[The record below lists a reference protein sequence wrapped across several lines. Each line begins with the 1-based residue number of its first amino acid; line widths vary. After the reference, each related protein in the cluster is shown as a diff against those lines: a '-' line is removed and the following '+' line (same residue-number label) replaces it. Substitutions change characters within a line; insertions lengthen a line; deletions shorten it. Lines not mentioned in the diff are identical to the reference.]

1 MKIYRKCTSEPY
13 SFLTIDTTLISNN
26 SKIQKKSFIS
36 FIKMTLI
43 GELKILDDKIKTN
56 QAKYDLDREAAN
68 FFLLLSNE
76 LDKYK
81 YLTGEGL
88 EKEDKKEQLLKRL
101 KSIEGGDEEQLKTIQ
116 YQLEKQVEIL
126 TSKTDKK
133 S

>member
-1 MKIYRKCTSEPY
+1 
-13 SFLTIDTTLISNN
+13 
-26 SKIQKKSFIS
+26 
-36 FIKMTLI
+36 MTLI

-101 KSIEGGDEEQLKTIQ
+101 KSIEDGDEEQLKTIQ

-133 S
+133 SWLMLIFYI

>member
-1 MKIYRKCTSEPY
+1 
-13 SFLTIDTTLISNN
+13 
-26 SKIQKKSFIS
+26 
-36 FIKMTLI
+36 MTLI

-88 EKEDKKEQLLKRL
+88 EKEDKK
-101 KSIEGGDEEQLKTIQ
+101 D
-116 YQLEKQVEIL
+116 
-126 TSKTDKK
+126 
-133 S
+133 

>member
-88 EKEDKKEQLLKRL
+88 EKEDKK
-101 KSIEGGDEEQLKTIQ
+101 D
-116 YQLEKQVEIL
+116 
-126 TSKTDKK
+126 
-133 S
+133 

>member
-101 KSIEGGDEEQLKTIQ
+101 KSIEDGDEEQLKTIQ

-126 TSKTDKK
+126 TIKTVKK
-133 S
+133 C

>member
-126 TSKTDKK
+126 TSKTDKQ